1 MKLSWSRRLKT
12 TAIPVLL
19 VCVLPNGAGAQTRP
33 NQWSLSIGFQE
44 VGRKDSGFV
53 TDGFDDEFLIADSL
67 GVALSFARQTPRGHF
82 SLFSRGSAVVFRD
95 FREFD
100 DFNYSGAVSGSRQ
113 LSLHTTFSFREAFS
127 SGFDLAR
134 LSSLGFSNPR
144 LDAKTVVG
152 DVGLA
157 HRVSPRTTTF
167 VRFGHDWL
175 SFVSLQSIDASQ
187 FVLDPT
193 PPGNDETG
201 LPPEGAEV
209 DPGGQTPNGGPLPDE
224 RFPVTPDGQDFVLD
238 VLSSEGLELPQQS
251 ALSGSLTAGISTQLS
266 PRATAFGS
274 VHYGWREFFDSPR
287 QASGPYYGGTAGIS
301 RLFGRS
307 DRLFANYHYGRNEAS
322 NPSTATQTLSGGWSR
337 LLGDQLSVF
346 LSGGA
351 SYFQTTP
358 QTDPGDTS
366 LFVATGI
373 SHSTESTSF
382 SARYERS
389 VRQALGF
396 GRSFLTDDAAVT
408 LSQAIGRR
416 LRAMAS
422 AGYTLGE
429 DLLDPESR
437 PSAFRYGGEISYRVV
452 NAISVGGRYLVSENT
467 FLRAGEELSL
477 ERSLWSFF
485 VSYGHS
491 WQ

>member
-1 MKLSWSRRLKT
+1 MKLSWSVRLPT
-12 TAIPVLL
+12 AAIPVLL
-19 VCVLPNGAGAQTRP
+19 VYVLPNGAGAQVRP
-33 NQWSLSIGFQE
+33 SQWALSIDFQE

-53 TDGFDDEFLIADSL
+53 TDGLDDEFFVADSL
-67 GVALSFARQTPRGHF
+67 GAAVSFDRRTPRGHF
-82 SLFSRGSAVVFRD
+82 SLFSRGAAVVFRD

-100 DFNYSGAVSGSRQ
+100 DFNYSGALSGSRQ

-127 SGFDLAR
+127 SGLDLAR

-144 LDAKTVVG
+144 LDAKTVAG
-152 DVGLA
+152 EVGLA

-167 VRFGHDWL
+167 VSFGHDWL

-201 LPPEGAEV
+201 LPPEGVEE
-209 DPGGQTPNGGPLPDE
+209 DPGGQTPNGSPPPGE
-224 RFPVTPDGQDFVLD
+224 NFPMTPDGQDFVLD

-251 ALSGSLTAGISTQLS
+251 ALSGRLTAGISTRLS

-274 VHYGWREFFDSPR
+274 VNYGWREFFDSPGR
-287 QASGPYYGGTAGIS
+287 ASGPYYGGTAGIS
-301 RLFGRS
+301 RLFDRS
-307 DRLFANYHYGRNEAS
+307 DRLFANYRYGRNDAS
-322 NPSTATQTLSGGWSR
+322 SPSTTTQTLSGGWSR
-337 LLGDQLSVF
+337 LLGDQLNVY

-351 SYFQTTP
+351 SYFQSTP
-358 QTDPGDTS
+358 QTDPGRTS

-373 SHSTESTSF
+373 SHSSENTSF
-382 SARYERS
+382 SGRYQRS
-389 VRQALGF
+389 IRQALGF
-396 GRSFLTDDAAVT
+396 GRSFLTDNASAT

-416 LRAMAS
+416 LRATAS
-422 AGYTLGE
+422 AGYTLGQ
-429 DLLDPESR
+429 DLLEPESR
-437 PSAFRYGGEISYRVV
+437 PSAFRYGGEVSYRVV

-491 WQ
+491 W